1 MLHGVAN
8 RLLQV
13 VDCLGVEHIQ
23 HGLLEKAARRI
34 VYTIF
39 MVRCVE
45 GRCPYIEGI
54 LVEKRRRPALPPHQ
68 IRNLPR

>member
-23 HGLLEKAARRI
+23 HGLFEKAARRI

-54 LVEKRRRPALPPHQ
+54 LVE
-68 IRNLPR
+68 